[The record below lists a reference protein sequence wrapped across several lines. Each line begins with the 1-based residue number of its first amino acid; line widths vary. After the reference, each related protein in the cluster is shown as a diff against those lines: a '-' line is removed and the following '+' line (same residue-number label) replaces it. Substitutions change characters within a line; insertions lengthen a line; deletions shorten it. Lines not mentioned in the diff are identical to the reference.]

1 MAALDY
7 YIKNYHFLE
16 YPMAGVTP
24 GDGQPMVLV
33 GRRGPFV
40 AMVERATSGAVWNGR
55 LLFGMPD
62 KDGLAGSPTLLG
74 VAEPHH
80 HLNVVLMRLATRAHE
95 VKRATLEACSK
106 KKRKKH
112 DYGTPKKRA

>member
-1 MAALDY
+1 MNTIDY
-7 YIKNYHFLE
+7 YAKNYHFLE
-16 YPMAGVTP
+16 RPLTGITP
-24 GDGQPMVLV
+24 SEGQSLVLV
-33 GRRGPFV
+33 ARKGPFV
-40 AMVERATSGAVWNGR
+40 AMVERLHGETTWNGR

-80 HLNVVLMRLATRAHE
+80 HLNVVLMRLATRAHD

-106 KKRKKH
+106 KKRNKH